1 MSSGPTYR
9 VYDDPSEGTD
19 NVANP
24 YLDPADR
31 AKLALELT
39 MRDALSG
46 LEELASLD
54 VYWFEPGCLE
64 ILGIEPP
71 TFRVTK
77 VTALQPKPCVPAK
90 ILTFS
95 EAQRRT
101 G

>member
-1 MSSGPTYR
+1 MT
-9 VYDDPSEGTD
+9 
-19 NVANP
+19 NP

-71 TFRVTK
+71 SFKATGITSLPSR
-77 VTALQPKPCVPAK
+77 PGIPAK
-90 ILTFS
+90 ILNFP
-95 EAQRRT
+95 EAQRRA